1 MRSLSDYLDL
11 TAEQARSQWGQI
23 LRRQPRKRQEAFTPV
38 EAILC
43 YGLFFVVDPHRYG
56 GGSMHRAPQIV
67 HDLARLFVRPP
78 GSITNKMMN
87 LDGSRANAGKYEWRF
102 FAEMAADSSHFPHLY
117 GRVLMAAR
125 DMGIGPDQ
133 LTDFVMPDGGGD
145 FDLLG
150 QEELAQH
157 TFDTVVA
164 VQAAKHRARLLAGE
178 VETTRLAEQSVRLGQ
193 HRFAR
198 SVLENY
204 GHTCAFCGFS
214 PQSLPRH
221 RLLVASHIKPWAQCD
236 SRERLDVSNGVTA
249 CGVHDAAFDTGL
261 ITVNGGLRVHMAR
274 KLQVSVRND
283 PGADN
288 YFGTVLRSRL
298 ILPADGVRPG
308 KAYLEWHQ
316 QRVYVEELAGESA

>member
-87 LDGSRANAGKYEWRF
+87 LDGSRANAGKHEWRF

-133 LTDFVMPDGGGD
+133 LSDFVMPDGGGD

-150 QEELAQH
+150 QEELAQY

-164 VQAAKHRARLLAGE
+164 VQAVKHRARLLAGE
-178 VETTRLAEQSVRLGQ
+178 AETTRLAEQSVRLGQ

-221 RLLVASHIKPWAQCD
+221 KLLVASHIKPWAQCD

-261 ITVNGGLRVHMAR
+261 ITVNGGLRVHLAR

-316 QRVYVEELAGESA
+316 QRVYVGELAGESV

>member
-11 TAEQARSQWGQI
+11 TVEQARSQWGQI

-56 GGSMHRAPQIV
+56 GGSM
-67 HDLARLFVRPP
+67 
-78 GSITNKMMN
+78 
-87 LDGSRANAGKYEWRF
+87 
-102 FAEMAADSSHFPHLY
+102 
-117 GRVLMAAR
+117 
-125 DMGIGPDQ
+125 
-133 LTDFVMPDGGGD
+133 
-145 FDLLG
+145 
-150 QEELAQH
+150 
-157 TFDTVVA
+157 
-164 VQAAKHRARLLAGE
+164 
-178 VETTRLAEQSVRLGQ
+178 
-193 HRFAR
+193 
-198 SVLENY
+198 
-204 GHTCAFCGFS
+204 
-214 PQSLPRH
+214 
-221 RLLVASHIKPWAQCD
+221 LVASHIKPWAQCD